1 MANDISKIKK
11 NSIYNI
17 LRTAFKIIYPLVTL
31 PYIMRVLEAENVGK
45 IDFSGSIVSYVSLV
59 ATLGVAAYA
68 VRECSQHRENA
79 EDLGQT
85 ASEILSINI
94 VSTIIAYIGLVV
106 VLLFSREL
114 DSYRLL
120 IGIQALTI
128 AFDIIGADWLN
139 SAMEDFRY
147 ITIRTIIVQIISLI
161 AMFIFVRTKDDYV
174 IYAIILTVAT
184 SGASLINVF
193 YRRKYC
199 KTRFTLKLNLK
210 KHLIPILLL
219 FSLQISQSIFVNS
232 DKTILGLIKGDY
244 QVGLYGVSV
253 RIYTMANT
261 MLAAFTTVMIPR
273 LSEGFAKKD
282 YGDINHLMKYALELL
297 LVLGIPCVC
306 FIEAIAP
313 EIITA
318 IAGES
323 YVDASLSLQ
332 LLGGALLFSMIGGW
346 VLNLSLIPAGRDK
359 EGLISSIICAV
370 VNIGLNFVLI
380 PLWGLNAAALT
391 TLLAQLIGMVLMFF
405 YMDKKIKIDGL
416 SNILKGPL
424 IGGLC
429 FVLLGLLFR
438 TVFNNV
444 WIVVGATAVAGLAS
458 YAVVLT
464 VFHNQLFLD
473 FAGSFIRR
481 IRKK

>member
-1 MANDISKIKK
+1 MAEDISKIKK

-17 LRTAFKIIYPLVTL
+17 LRTIFKIIYPLITF

-45 IDFSGSIVSYVSLV
+45 LDFSGSIVSYVTLV
-59 ATLGVAAYA
+59 ATLGIAAYA
-68 VRECSQHRENA
+68 VRECSQHRGDP
-79 EDLGQT
+79 EDLGKT

-94 VSTIIAYIGLVV
+94 VSTIIAYAGLVI
-106 VLLFSREL
+106 VLLFAREL

-139 SAMEDFRY
+139 SAMEDFRV

-174 IYAIILTVAT
+174 VYAIILTVAT
-184 SGASLINVF
+184 SGASLFNVF
-193 YRRKYC
+193 YRRRYC
-199 KTRFTLKLNLK
+199 KTRFTLKMNLK

-244 QVGLYGVSV
+244 EVGLYGVSV
-253 RIYTMANT
+253 RIYTLVNT

-273 LSEGFAKKD
+273 LSEGFARKD
-282 YGDINHLMKYALELL
+282 YGDINHLMKYALELIM
-297 LVLGIPCVC
+297 VLGIPCIC
-306 FIEAIAP
+306 FMEVIAP
-313 EIITA
+313 EIVSA

-323 YVDASLSLQ
+323 YVGAALSLQ
-332 LLGGALLFSMIGGW
+332 ILGGALLCSLLGGW

-359 EGLISSIICAV
+359 EGLIASAVCAV
-370 VNIGLNFVLI
+370 VNIVLNFILI

-391 TLLAQLIGMVLMFF
+391 TLIAQLVGMVIMFF
-405 YMDKKIKIDGL
+405 SMDKNIRVKGL
-416 SNILKGPL
+416 GNILKGPL
-424 IGGLC
+424 AGGLC

-438 TVFNNV
+438 TLFHNA
-444 WIVVGATAVAGLAS
+444 WIVVGLTAVAGVAI
-458 YAVVLT
+458 YAIVLT
-464 VFHNQLFLD
+464 VCHNQLFLD
-473 FAGSFIRR
+473 FAGGIIRR
-481 IRKK
+481 IKRK